1 MSDQPRAQAEWIR
14 DVLAEHEP
22 ALLRYALRL
31 TGDAE
36 LARDVVQ
43 ETFLRLC
50 RAEAGAVDGHVGPW
64 LFRVCRQR
72 ALDQVRKEQRM
83 PASASICINGFATHE
98 PGPVERAERQ
108 ENGQDVLRLL
118 AALPANQ
125 QEVVRLKFQAGL
137 SYRQISDVTGLSVSN
152 VGFLL
157 HTALAR
163 LRERVAACDVEATSN
178 NEKEPLGGP
187 DDSLSGRR

>member
-1 MSDQPRAQAEWIR
+1 MSDQPLEQADWIR
-14 DVLAEHEP
+14 RVLAEHEP

-31 TGDAE
+31 TGNAE

-50 RAEAGAVDGHVGPW
+50 RAEVGTVDCHVGPW

-72 ALDQVRKEQRM
+72 ALDQARKEQRM
-83 PASASICINGFATHE
+83 PASTSTCINGYAAQE
-98 PGPVERAERQ
+98 PGPAERVERQ
-108 ENGQDVLRLL
+108 ETGEGVVRLL

-137 SYRQISDVTGLSVSN
+137 SYREISEVTGLSVSN

-163 LRERVAACDVEATSN
+163 LRANVAACDERATH
-178 NEKEPLGGP
+178 NEEPNGQKGHTL
-187 DDSLSGRR
+187 